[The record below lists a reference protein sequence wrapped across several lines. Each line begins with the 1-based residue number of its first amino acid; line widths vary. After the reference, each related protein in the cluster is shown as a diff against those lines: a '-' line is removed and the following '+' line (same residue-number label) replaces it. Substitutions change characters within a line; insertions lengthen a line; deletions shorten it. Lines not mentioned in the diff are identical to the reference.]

1 MDFFELVNKRQS
13 DRGYLEKEVDREI
26 IKKII
31 EFGRLA
37 PSACNSQPWT
47 FVVADDKEL
56 SQRIGK
62 CLYDPLI
69 GINKFALTAPVFI
82 VVVAEKRNITSGIGG
97 IVKGADYTSI
107 DIGIA
112 TEHICLGATE
122 LGLGTCIMG
131 WFKEKAIK
139 ELLNIPKNREIKLV
153 ISLGYVASE
162 KTRKKVRKNID
173 EVLKF
178 NSY

>member
-13 DRGYLEKEVDREI
+13 DRGYLEKEVSREDIKRI
-26 IKKII
+26 IDC
-31 EFGRLA
+31 GRLA

-56 SQRIGK
+56 SQRVGK

-82 VVVAEKRNITSGIGG
+82 VMVAEKRNLTSGIGG
-97 IVKGADYTSI
+97 IVKGADYTSM
-107 DIGIA
+107 DMGIA
-112 TEHICLGATE
+112 ADHICLGAAE
-122 LGLGTCIMG
+122 LGLGTCMMG
-131 WFKEKAIK
+131 WFKEKALK
-139 ELLNIPKNREIKLV
+139 EILNIPRGREIKLV
-153 ISLGYVASE
+153 ISLGYVANE
-162 KTRKKVRKNID
+162 KTRKKVRKDID